1 MTSVGRCTCCTRLA
15 TVKVLPLPVT
25 PSSVWCRSPRRSPA
39 TSSSTARGWSP
50 WGLKSLTSLNG
61 MPGECNRRGRT
72 PPSKP
77 EVPMRQTIACTLAAL
92 LGSAAQAQTG
102 TPAARQQ
109 PASPAAARSDA
120 PVMGEAQARPGL
132 PVVRL
137 IATGGTIAMKIDPVK
152 KAPVPAISGEDLVA
166 TVPEIA
172 QVAHVEVQNL
182 SNVPS
187 SYMDADRWVQL
198 QSAVAEALAR
208 PEVAGV
214 IVSHGTDTLEETGWF
229 LDLTVDSDK
238 PIVLIGAQRNASERD
253 FDGPRN
259 LLNAARICVDR
270 AARGKGAMVALNN
283 NINAAREAVK
293 THTSDVETFK
303 SGDLGFLGF
312 VDYDR
317 VVWYRAPL
325 RRQHVPVRLGDGQ
338 HLPRVDIIATYGGA
352 DGVLVRAATA
362 AGAKGL
368 VIQALG
374 WGNVSVPTFQAV
386 KEVIAKGIPVVIST
400 RVWNGRVLPN
410 YGYEGGGKTLQ
421 QAGAVFADNLS
432 PQKARIL
439 LMLALQTTSDPKQI
453 QQLFDR

>member
-1 MTSVGRCTCCTRLA
+1 MRQRIACAL
-15 TVKVLPLPVT
+15 
-25 PSSVWCRSPRRSPA
+25 
-39 TSSSTARGWSP
+39 TALLVSFSARAQ
-50 WGLKSLTSLNG
+50 T
-61 MPGECNRRGRT
+61 T
-72 PPSKP
+72 PP
-77 EVPMRQTIACTLAAL
+77 
-92 LGSAAQAQTG
+92 
-102 TPAARQQ
+102 TPREQ
-109 PASPAAARSDA
+109 PPAPAAARSDA
-120 PVMGEAQARPGL
+120 PAMAQAPARPAL

-172 QVAHVEVQNL
+172 QVARMEVQNL

-198 QSAVAEALAR
+198 QKAVAEALAR

-229 LDLTVDSDK
+229 LDLTTESEK

-270 AARGKGAMVALNN
+270 GARGKGAMIALNN
-283 NINAAREAVK
+283 NINAARDAVK

-303 SGDLGFLGF
+303 SGDLGFLGA

-317 VVWYRAPL
+317 IVWYRAPE
-325 RRQHVPVRLGDGQ
+325 RRQHVPVRLRDGE
-338 HLPRVDIIATYGGA
+338 HLARVDVIATYAGA
-352 DGVLVRAATA
+352 DGALVRAAVA

-368 VIQALG
+368 VVQALG
-374 WGNVSVPTFQAV
+374 WGNVSIPTYQAI
-386 KEVIAKGIPVVIST
+386 KEVIGKGIPVVIST

-421 QAGAVFADNLS
+421 QAGAIFGDNLS